1 MCVSNAPSTQSTAT
15 AGCWCSTT
23 NQLNCS
29 TVIDCS
35 SMLASPTSS
44 VLAGEV
50 LSLAMFRRAEASEW
64 RLRGMSGDSV
74 MISPCMQTTPHH
86 STAQHSTS
94 QHITAHHS
102 TSHHTTAR
110 HSTAQHIT
118 AHHTTPHHSTVQ
130 HSTPQY
136 KCSVSNKLKSL
147 IAHRGGSHKEV
158 R

>member
-50 LSLAMFRRAEASEW
+50 LSLAMLRRAEASEW

-74 MISPCMQTTPHH
+74 MISPCMQTTQQH
-86 STAQHSTS
+86 STAQHSTAHHS
-94 QHITAHHS
+94 TAHHS
-102 TSHHTTAR
+102 TS
-110 HSTAQHIT
+110 QHI
-118 AHHTTPHHSTVQ
+118 TPHHSTAQ